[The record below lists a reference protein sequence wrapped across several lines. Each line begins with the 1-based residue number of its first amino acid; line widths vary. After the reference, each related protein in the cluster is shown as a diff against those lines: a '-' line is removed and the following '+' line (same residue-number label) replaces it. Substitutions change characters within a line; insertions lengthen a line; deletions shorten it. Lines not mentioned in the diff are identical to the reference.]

1 MGERDIDLAE
11 VSVQEK
17 GRLGDFYLSNRVI

>member
-1 MGERDIDLAE
+1 MEERDIDLAE

-17 GRLGDFYLSNRVI
+17 GRLGVFYLSNRVI